1 MDDKLK
7 RLKDAFTATPGRKSP
22 ASKTVPKR
30 QTQPSD
36 KDVFAG
42 LVANLKK
49 KQMEQAE

>member
-7 RLKDAFTATPGRKSP
+7 RLKDAFTAKPDRKST
-22 ASKTVPKR
+22 ASKSVPNR
-30 QTQPSD
+30 QQKPAD

-42 LVANLKK
+42 LIANLKK